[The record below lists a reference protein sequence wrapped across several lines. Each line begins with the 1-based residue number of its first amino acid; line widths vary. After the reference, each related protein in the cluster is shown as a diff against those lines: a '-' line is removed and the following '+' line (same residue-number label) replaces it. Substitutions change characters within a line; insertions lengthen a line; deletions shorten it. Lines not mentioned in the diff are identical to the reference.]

1 MTISLMHQIQFAE
14 RELATTPIRTDEPRV
29 VSDAPGGVREL
40 GARLLRST
48 AHVGLRLANRLDPEY
63 QYARAA

>member
-14 RELATTPIRTDEPRV
+14 RELATTTVRTDDPRF
-29 VSDAPGGVREL
+29 VSYAPSGVREL

-48 AHVGLRLANRLDPEY
+48 AGLGLKLADRLDPEY
-63 QYARAA
+63 TYARAA

>member
-14 RELATTPIRTDEPRV
+14 RESATIDATTDPRFV
-29 VSDAPGGVREL
+29 ADAPSGVREL

-48 AHVGLRLANRLDPEY
+48 AGIGLKLADRLDPEY
-63 QYARAA
+63 TYARAA

>member
-14 RELATTPIRTDEPRV
+14 RELATTTITVDPRFV
-29 VSDAPGGVREL
+29 AEAPSGFREL

-48 AHVGLRLANRLDPEY
+48 ANLGLRLANRLDPEY
-63 QYARAA
+63 EYARAA

>member
-14 RELATTPIRTDEPRV
+14 RELATTTITADPRFV
-29 VSDAPGGVREL
+29 ANAPGGVREL

-48 AHVGLRLANRLDPEY
+48 AHVGLWLANRLDPED

>member
-14 RELATTPIRTDEPRV
+14 RELATTTITNDPRFV
-29 VSDAPGGVREL
+29 ADAPGGLREL

-48 AHVGLRLANRLDPEY
+48 AGLGLRLANRLDPEY
-63 QYARAA
+63 EYARAA